1 MKNLRE
7 KLWEKFLKLPVKYYN
22 DNKSGEMVS
31 RITSDT
37 TAIVNIISSEIVD
50 LITSC
55 ITLILS
61 LIILF
66 TLDVPMTLVLILVVP
81 ITLLL

>member
-1 MKNLRE
+1 MKTLGE
-7 KLWEKFLKLPVKYYN
+7 VLKLPVKYYN